1 MLSSVNVQLVIDA
14 KCFQIYKSQ
23 IFQSD
28 HGMLRVWLYI
38 FMTVQQFTFELNL
51 LSKTVFQNTAWSIK

>member
-1 MLSSVNVQLVIDA
+1 MFSSVNVQLVIDA

-28 HGMLRVWLYI
+28 HEMLSLV
-38 FMTVQQFTFELNL
+38 
-51 LSKTVFQNTAWSIK
+51 